1 MKIFPENA
9 SSYGAE
15 IDFIFWLIT
24 AVVAVG
30 SVVVIFLILYPLLT
44 RNKNRTQEQRYLK
57 GDNFKQMKLIY
68 LGIVILAIADFSF
81 LFKEG
86 PTWEKIE
93 ETLPKEDLHVAVIGR
108 QWLWEFVYPGPD
120 GKLYTADD
128 VKKINQLYLPVNGVV
143 HMDIQAYDV
152 IHSVFIPNA
161 RFKQDALPGR
171 SIKRWVKM
179 TKTGTYPLTCAEICG
194 IGHANMK
201 ATITVQSAADFQ
213 KTLAK
218 LYKK

>member
-1 MKIFPENA
+1 M
-9 SSYGAE
+9 
-15 IDFIFWLIT
+15 
-24 AVVAVG
+24 
-30 SVVVIFLILYPLLT
+30 
-44 RNKNRTQEQRYLK
+44 R
-57 GDNFKQMKLIY
+57 LIY
-68 LGIVILAIADFSF
+68 LGIAILAIADFSF
-81 LFKEG
+81 LLKEG

-93 ETLPKEDLHVAVIGR
+93 ETLLENDLHVAVVGR
-108 QWLWEFVYPGPD
+108 QWMWEFVYPGPD

-128 VKKINQLYLPVNGVV
+128 VKVMNQLYVPVNAVV
-143 HMDIQAYDV
+143 HIDIQSYDV

-194 IGHANMK
+194 IGHTNMK
-201 ATITVQSAADFQ
+201 ATITVQTPREFK
-213 KTLAK
+213 KTLTK

>member
-9 SSYGAE
+9 SSYGGE
-15 IDFIFWLIT
+15 VDFIFWLIT
-24 AVVAVG
+24 GTVAVA
-30 SVVVIFLILYPLLT
+30 SLIVIFLILYPIVT
-44 RNKNRTQEQRYLK
+44 NKKQRTKEDRYQQGK
-57 GDNFKQMKLIY
+57 GFRSMRLIY
-68 LGIVILAIADFSF
+68 LGIFMLAVADFFF
-81 LFKEG
+81 LYKEG
-86 PTWEKIE
+86 PTWTKIE
-93 ETLPKEDLHVAVIGR
+93 ETLPKDDFHVAIIGR
-108 QWLWEFVYPGPD
+108 QWLWEIVYPGPD

-128 VKKINQLYLPVNGVV
+128 VKKINQFYMPVNSVV
-143 HMDIQAYDV
+143 HMDIQSYDV

-171 SIKRWVKM
+171 NITRWVKM

-201 ATITVQSAADFQ
+201 GTIIVQSQEDFK
-213 KTLAK
+213 KTLTK

>member
-44 RNKNRTQEQRYLK
+44 RSKYRTSEQRYLK
-57 GDNFKQMKLIY
+57 GNNFKQMKLIY
-68 LGIVILAIADFSF
+68 LGIAILAIADFSF

-86 PTWEKIE
+86 STWKKIE
-93 ETLPKEDLHVAVIGR
+93 ETLPQEDLHVAVVGR
-108 QWLWEFVYPGPD
+108 QWMWEFVYPGPD
-120 GKLYTADD
+120 GKLYTVDD
-128 VKKINQLYLPVNGVV
+128 VKSVNQLYVPVNVVV
-143 HMDIQAYDV
+143 HMDIQSYDV

-171 SIKRWVKM
+171 SIKRWIKLI
-179 TKTGTYPLTCAEICG
+179 KTGSFPLTCAEICG

-201 ATITVQSAADFQ
+201 ATITVQTPEEFQ

>member
-1 MKIFPENA
+1 MKIFPKNV
-9 SSYGAE
+9 STYGAE

-24 AVVAVG
+24 GVAAIAAVI
-30 SVVVIFLILYPLLT
+30 VIFLILYPLLT
-44 RNKNRTQEQRYLK
+44 RKKNLSPEERYLK
-57 GDNFKQMKLIY
+57 GDNFKQLKFVYIAIALM
-68 LGIVILAIADFSF
+68 AIADFTF
-81 LFKEG
+81 LILEG
-86 PTWEKIE
+86 PTWTKIE
-93 ETLPKEDLHVAVIGR
+93 QTLPEKDFHVAIIGR
-108 QWLWEFVYPGPD
+108 QWMWEVVYPGPD

-128 VKKINQLYLPVNGVV
+128 VKQINKMYIPVNAVV

-152 IHSVFIPNA
+152 IHSVFIPHA

-171 SIKRWVKM
+171 NITRWVKI
-179 TKTGTYPLTCAEICG
+179 KETGTYPMTCAEICG

-201 ATITVQSAADFQ
+201 GDIIVQSREDFE